1 MKRGITAFL
10 LVALGFGVAGWIYFN
25 VQPAKETT
33 AAESATVQSEPAS
46 GDPNVHGFFDVDYA
60 QKLIVHHQQALAMID
75 IILADTADSNVRDVA
90 NSLRESQAAAESK
103 YVSWMNQWDE
113 PYTDLAEFPQ
123 MDGHDMYP
131 SYPGL
136 VSAQDMSALASASG
150 PQADALFTELMIEH
164 HRGGKQLSR
173 MSNKLQF
180 GQLIEYKNDVFAEYD
195 DHILRLETLRT
206 KEGAA

>member
-1 MKRGITAFL
+1 MTRGITAFL

>member
-25 VQPAKETT
+25 VQPAKDTP

-46 GDPNVHGFFDVDYA
+46 ADPNVHGIFDVDYA

-75 IILADTADSNVRDVA
+75 IILADTADPNVRDVA

-136 VSAQDMSALASASG
+136 VSAQDMSDLASASG

>member
-1 MKRGITAFL
+1 MKRGITAFM

-25 VQPAKETT
+25 VQPAKDTT
-33 AAESATVQSEPAS
+33 AAESAIVQSEPAS
-46 GDPNVHGFFDVDYA
+46 ADPNVHGFFDVDYA

-75 IILADTADSNVRDVA
+75 IILADTADPNVRDVA

-136 VSAQDMSALASASG
+136 VSAQDMSDLATTSS

-206 KEGAA
+206 KEGAE